1 MPHETNGP
9 STLGSERFLYPFSQP
24 FLAAGLIL
32 LTAAALA
39 IFNRAPALD
48 LMVSEIFY
56 DPETRTFP
64 VGRSVVWNDIRDF
77 FHLLPLGIA
86 IPLLISAIIISAR
99 KIDTLRRFALGVF
112 VASTS
117 FLVSS
122 LFVVNLW
129 LKEESGRPRPQ
140 QTDLFGGNLSFVPAG
155 RFTDYC
161 PTNCS
166 FVSGESSAAFW
177 LVTLTAVVPA
187 RWRMATFLVTTA
199 IAVFVAGLRVSFGAH
214 YLSDVTIAGLLSLTI
229 FSILATTT
237 ACFVDRAGL
246 AGGSSTVR

>member
-1 MPHETNGP
+1 MPSETNGP
-9 STLGSERFLYPFSQP
+9 SAFGSERFLHPFSQP
-24 FLAAGLIL
+24 VVAVGLIV
-32 LTAAALA
+32 LTGLALT
-39 IFNRAPALD
+39 IFNQVPALD
-48 LMVSEIFY
+48 LAVSEFFY

-64 VGRSVVWNDIRDF
+64 VGNSVVWNDIRDF

-86 IPLLISAIIISAR
+86 IPLLAAAVVVSAR
-99 KIDTLRRFALGVF
+99 RIERLRRFTLGVF

-117 FLVSS
+117 FLISS

-177 LVTLTAVVPA
+177 LVTLTAIVPA
-187 RWRMATFLVTTA
+187 RWRLATFLVTSA
-199 IAVFVAGLRVSFGAH
+199 VAVFVAGLRVSFGAH

-229 FSILATTT
+229 FSILATVT

-246 AGGSSTVR
+246 AGGSSTAR